1 MRISLI
7 LSRNIIYMKK
17 KFNKEFIIGLSVIIA
32 IVILFFGID
41 YLKGIN
47 LFQPTNYYTIEYKD
61 VAGLEKSAPVT
72 INGFKVGQVRDISID
87 YSHPDKVKV
96 TLALN
101 KDLRLPEDSRAELAS
116 TLLSGAYVNIRLGS
130 SDKMMA
136 VGSEIQPMITSDLM
150 TALQQDVMPAV
161 GNILPKIDSLLYHL
175 NELAGDPALQQSIQR
190 LDGIT
195 NNIMLTTSSLNSQ
208 ISSQLPGIMSGART
222 AMVQLDTIT
231 GNLAV
236 LSRDL
241 KTLPLQPTVDNLQRV
256 TANLE
261 QFSQQL
267 NNQNSTLGKL
277 TNDPTLYNHLN
288 TVAADIDSLIVDIKR
303 NPKRYISIKLL

>member
-1 MRISLI
+1 
-7 LSRNIIYMKK
+7 MKK
-17 KFNKEFIIGLSVIIA
+17 KFNKEFVIGISVIIA

-47 LFQPTNYYTIEYKD
+47 LFQPTNFYIVDYD
-61 VAGLEKSAPVT
+61 NVAGLEKSAPVT
-72 INGFKVGQVRDISID
+72 INGYKVGQVRDIELN
-87 YSHPDKVKV
+87 YEHPDKVKV

-101 KDLRLPEDSRAELAS
+101 SDLRLPEDSRAELAS
-116 TLLSGAYVNIRLGS
+116 TLLSGAYVSIQLGKS
-130 SDKMMA
+130 SKMLE
-136 VGSEIQPMITSDLM
+136 VGSNIQPMVATDLM
-150 TALQQDVMPAV
+150 TAVQKEIMPAI
-161 GNILPKIDSLLYHL
+161 GNILPKVDSLLYNL
-175 NELAGDPALQQSIQR
+175 NALAGDPALIQSIRR

-195 NNIMLTTSSLNSQ
+195 NHVMLATAGIDRQ
-208 ISSQLPGIMSGART
+208 INGQLPGIMLGARSAVT
-222 AMVQLDTIT
+222 KLDTIT

-236 LSRDL
+236 LSYDL
-241 KTLPLQPTVDNLQRV
+241 KQLPLQPTMENVQRL

-267 NNQNSTLGKL
+267 NNQNSTLGRL